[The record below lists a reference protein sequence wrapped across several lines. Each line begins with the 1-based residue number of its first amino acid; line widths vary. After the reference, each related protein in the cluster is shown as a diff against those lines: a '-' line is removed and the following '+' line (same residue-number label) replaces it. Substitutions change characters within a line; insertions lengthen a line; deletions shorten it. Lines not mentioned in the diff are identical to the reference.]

1 MGRVGERRRP
11 GRAVPMLAWCAAAF
25 LLTSPAEGQSTDPSD
40 APLEILHGFTLVDG
54 LGGPPVPDAAIAARG
69 AEIVDVGPRD
79 AVLARLSGAADA
91 LQLDL
96 GGGWVVPGLIDAHVH
111 LATAPDRD
119 AATTELRRLFR
130 AGITSVR
137 DMAGDARLLGA
148 LALEAR
154 TGRIEA
160 PDIHYAALV
169 AGPPF
174 FEDPRARSASE
185 GVAPGGAPWLQVI
198 EPATDLSLA
207 VARARGTSATGLKIY
222 ADLDAEAVRRI
233 TAEAHRQGMPVW
245 AHAMVYPARPLE
257 VVRSGVDVVS
267 HVCPMAWEAMAEAPA
282 RYHHPD
288 RPGYERVSAAA
299 PVFEELLREMVARG
313 TILDATLAMHTR
325 LEGGAAE
332 GRGPAPAGPPAVCSR
347 DFARAL
353 VRRAHA
359 LGVRIAAGT
368 DFSTPAGEPPALFA
382 EMEALVEHGGLSP
395 LDAIAAATR
404 VAAAAIGREDRVGTL
419 QPGSELTFVLLDRDP
434 TADLG
439 NLRSVREVWKRA
451 ARHRR

>member
-1 MGRVGERRRP
+1 MGGFGRVGR
-11 GRAVPMLAWCAAAF
+11 GVTVLAWCWAA
-25 LLTSPAEGQSTDPSD
+25 LLWAAPVVGQSTAPSD
-40 APLEILHGFTLVDG
+40 PPLEILHGFTLVDG
-54 LGGPPVPDAAIAARG
+54 LGGPPVSDAAIAARG
-69 AEIVDVGPRD
+69 AEIVAVGPRE
-79 AVLARLSGAADA
+79 AVLARFSGVANA
-91 LQLDL
+91 LHLDL

-174 FEDPRARSASE
+174 FEDARARSASE
-185 GVAPGGAPWLQVI
+185 GVAPGEAPWLQMI
-198 EPATDLSLA
+198 EPGTNLSLA

-222 ADLDAEAVRRI
+222 ADLDAETVRLI

-257 VVRSGVDVVS
+257 IVRSGVDVVS
-267 HVCPMAWEAMAEAPA
+267 HVCPMAWEAMAEGPR
-282 RYHHPD
+282 RYHDPD
-288 RPGYERVSAAA
+288 RPGYDRVSASA
-299 PVFEELLREMVARG
+299 PIFEELLREMVARG
-313 TILDATLAMHTR
+313 TVLDATLAMHSL

-332 GRGPAPAGPPAVCSR
+332 GRGPVPAGPPAVCSR
-347 DFARAL
+347 DFARGL
-353 VRRAHA
+353 VRRAHE

-368 DFSTPAGEPPALFA
+368 DFSTPADEPPALFA
-382 EMEALVEHGGLSP
+382 ELEALVEHGGLAP

-404 VAAAAIGREDRVGTL
+404 VAAATIGREDRVGTL

-434 TADLG
+434 TADIG

-451 ARHRR
+451 ARHRP